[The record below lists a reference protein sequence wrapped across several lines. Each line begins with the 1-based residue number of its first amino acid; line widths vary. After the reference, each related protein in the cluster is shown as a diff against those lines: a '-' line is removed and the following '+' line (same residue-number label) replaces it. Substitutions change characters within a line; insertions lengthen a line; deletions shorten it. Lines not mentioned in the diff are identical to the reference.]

1 MNSKRVP
8 APRVHVEPWPAGG
21 WVVRLGTT
29 PISRHDTE
37 EEAVDR
43 AGAYRRGLER
53 EVFEGVE
60 TASGAP

>member
-1 MNSKRVP
+1 MSSDRDP

-43 AGAYRRGLER
+43 AAAYRRGLER
-53 EVFEGVE
+53 ETCERAG
-60 TASGAP
+60 SAPDAP